1 MPSSDQGVTRDR
13 YTLIPRTLIFL
24 TRGER
29 VLLLR
34 GAPHK
39 RLWAN
44 RYNGVGGHIER
55 GEDVLTSARRELA
68 EETGLK
74 ASDLWLCG
82 VITVDTG
89 QDTGISIYV
98 LKGDCPIGEVHA
110 SSEGTLEWV
119 AFAEALEKPLVE
131 DLYQLLPRVLQMQ
144 PGDPPFSA
152 IYHYD
157 QEGKMVVRFSAET
170 PIPSP
175 LTPLPEGEGQG

>member
-1 MPSSDQGVTRDR
+1 MPSSEQGVTRDR

-24 TRGER
+24 MRGER
-29 VLLLR
+29 VLLLK

-68 EETGLK
+68 EETGLQ
-74 ASDLWLCG
+74 APELWLCG

-89 QDTGISIYV
+89 LDIGIGIYV
-98 LKGDCPIGEVHA
+98 LKGECTSGEAHP
-110 SSEGTLEWV
+110 SSEGDLEWV
-119 AFAEALEKPLVE
+119 AFADVFNKPLVE

-144 PGDPPFSA
+144 PGDLPFA
-152 IYHYD
+152 AHYVYD
-157 QEGKMVVRFSAET
+157 KEGKMVVRFSTDT
-170 PIPSP
+170 PND
-175 LTPLPEGEGQG
+175 